1 MELVDTESEALI
13 ENELKAIRGYP
24 DLKFQK

>member
-1 MELVDTESEALI
+1 VELVDTESKALI
-13 ENELKAIRGYP
+13 ENELKAISGYP